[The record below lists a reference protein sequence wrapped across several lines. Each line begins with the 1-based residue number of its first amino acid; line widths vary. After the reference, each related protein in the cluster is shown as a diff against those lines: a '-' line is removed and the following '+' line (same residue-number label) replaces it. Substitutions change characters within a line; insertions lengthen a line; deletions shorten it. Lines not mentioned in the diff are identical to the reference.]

1 MTPEDI
7 QKFCIAGTDTYLQ
20 FLIANNKGVQE
31 TGVVRVERV
40 RDSES
45 LCFNL
50 ILQARLFSAE
60 AVSVRLSPPGRE
72 FGPEDFRAVEYDAD
86 AKCLLIEIRN
96 PELDLEERPTDEVKV
111 VSDLRFLVRNVRD
124 WFRDHG
130 SEVALPQRGITNQEL
145 PSADPI
151 LPLEPCQQEA
161 IRVSLADPLT
171 YIWGPPGTGKT
182 RHVLAAAVIGLLWS
196 GKKIGIYAPTNNALE
211 QAMEAVILAAK
222 DCRVDWRRFLRV
234 GHPSA
239 KFAQKF
245 RDVCEIQGLRSQ
257 IAELRRQWRN
267 CITVLEHRRGAT
279 VLGSVAVLHHQIGEL
294 RTMLDRRR
302 EICGLLAGGLLR
314 IVLSTLKGERHAL
327 ETDLAEVERRI
338 QGQLEVIRRTQ
349 TESDKLNKIV
359 AGLDFTNIETT
370 SVEISHLEAKA
381 GDYLARKAAIA
392 QEYEGQSTDEIQR
405 RITDLDSRIKQLE
418 SQELGERI
426 QAASVIGMTLD
437 CHIGRFSDQF
447 IEFDH
452 AFLDEAGYAPVVKA
466 LTLFRRGLPLT
477 FIGDHKQL
485 GPVCEMND
493 SNLGLPHNGSAL
505 VWRKSALF
513 VNDLFLSEFAPS
525 LINEW
530 FALSEPRERSFAR
543 VKLSRTFRFG
553 QNLADILAE
562 CVYDG
567 MDFVSG
573 ARDVELRITCLNIVP
588 AAPPA
593 KKRENRAEA
602 ECIARYLQAHPEF
615 QDGTENNWAILTPY
629 RNQESLLG
637 LVMPDARRDDRIT
650 NIHKSQG
657 REWDT
662 VFLSVVDGTFEI
674 NKPWFTDT
682 TNPQSGG
689 LHVMNTA
696 ISRARRHLVVVCN
709 RHFWQQLPDAPRQLI
724 SRLLELQGSRQ
735 EPRMVRGQAVNPI
748 GTGHAG

>member
-7 QKFCIAGTDTYLQ
+7 QEFCIAGTDAYLQ
-20 FLIANNKGVQE
+20 FLIANNRGVQA
-31 TGVVRVERV
+31 TDVVRIEQV

-72 FGPEDFRAVEYDAD
+72 FGPEDFRVVEYDAD
-86 AKCLLIEIRN
+86 AKCLLIETRN
-96 PELDLEERPTDEVKV
+96 PEMDLEERLADEVKV

-130 SEVALPQRGITNQEL
+130 SEVALPQRGITNRES
-145 PSADPI
+145 PSADLI
-151 LPLEPCQQEA
+151 LPLEPCQQES
-161 IRVSLADPLT
+161 ISVSLASPLT
-171 YIWGPPGTGKT
+171 YVWGPPGTGKT
-182 RHVLAAAVIGLLWS
+182 RHVLAAAVVGLLRS

-211 QAMEAVILAAK
+211 QAMEAVILAAE
-222 DCRVDWRRFLRV
+222 DCDVDRRKFLRV

-239 KFAQKF
+239 KFAHKF
-245 RDVCEIQGLRSQ
+245 PEVCEIQGLRGQ
-257 IAELRRQWRN
+257 IAELRRQGRN

-314 IVLSTLKGERHAL
+314 KVLSTLKGERQAL
-327 ETDLAEVERRI
+327 ETDLTEVERRI
-338 QGQLEVIRRTQ
+338 QGQLEMIRRTQ

-359 AGLDFTNIETT
+359 AGLNFTNIETT
-370 SVEISHLEAKA
+370 SAEVSHLEAKA
-381 GDYLARKAAIA
+381 VGYLARKAAIA
-392 QEYEGQSTDEIQR
+392 HEYEEQSSEEIQR
-405 RITDLDSRIKQLE
+405 RIADLDSRIKQLE

-426 QAASVIGMTLD
+426 QAASIIGMTLD
-437 CHIGRFSDQF
+437 CHIGRFSGQF

-452 AFLDEAGYAPVVKA
+452 AFLDEAGYAPAIKA

-493 SNLGLPHNGSAL
+493 ENLEMSDNKSAL

-513 VNDLFLSEFAPS
+513 VDDLFLSKSTPELVNDS
-525 LINEW
+525 LN
-530 FALSEPRERSFAR
+530 LPEPRLRAFA
-543 VKLSRTFRFG
+543 KAQLTKTFRFG

-567 MDFVSG
+567 TVFVSG
-573 ARDVELRITCLNIVP
+573 ACDAELRITCLNAVP

-602 ECIARYLQAHPEF
+602 ECIARYLQAHAEF
-615 QDGTENNWAILTPY
+615 QDRTENNWAILTPY

-662 VFLSVVDGTFEI
+662 VFLSVVDSNEPPNT
-674 NKPWFTDT
+674 PWFTNT
-682 TNPQSGG
+682 SNPQSGG

-696 ISRARRHLVVVCN
+696 ISRARKHLILACDC
-709 RHFWQQLPDAPRQLI
+709 HFWQHRPDGARQLI
-724 SRLLELQGSRQ
+724 SRLLELAQGASQ
-735 EPRMVRGQAVNPI
+735 
-748 GTGHAG
+748 